1 MMMRRQRDV
10 FIIGL
15 LPCLFSLSLA
25 STPNVIVSVGGSDYM
40 AKRGLF
46 GSKEDVTGELVLAPE
61 SDPLLCNYNGTQE
74 ATPLSTDSI
83 MLVPRGACSFEQK
96 AYAAKQLFGVVGVF
110 IYDNMAARYGWDE
123 EAERVIFPLE
133 RDDYECANG
142 YGTMENLD
150 LDLPKYNATVLDSVL
165 SEGCTLTPTRKPCE
179 SNICMVTGH
188 SKDSADYPVC
198 CAWDLPKTMGGDDTM
213 NDALTDDVVAIF
225 LTIRQASEIVPLAAA
240 VGVGGG
246 AVGSSVARARSN
258 FNVSFLFLWLMGVFT
273 TVFGSWYAAQ
283 EYRDFGTK
291 LDEYKA
297 KQGASENGPDNDFA
311 ISDDDA
317 GIDDLESEGGKEG
330 SFKDEVDDSGRGNMF
345 GWAKKFGRGGKDERP
360 MSLRSIPPAR
370 YTEKKEAEK
379 ESGKQDD
386 GSWVQNAPDNDFA
399 ISDDDAGIDDLQ
411 SEGGK
416 EISFKDEVDDWGR
429 GNMFGWAKKFGRG
442 GKDEEPMSLR
452 SISPARYTEKKEPE
466 KKIGEQDDGSWVL
479 YSLPPRKKGNKKKTA
494 ATPEDNAIDMATQEV
509 TTQTR
514 AQKSGDDLD
523 SFIPEGSSAA
533 SMSSELSQWHI
544 FGFVASAS
552 IMLVLLFYFRFFAF
566 LFVLYALGCAGA
578 VAYLIVGPILV
589 RTVPKLGDEVV
600 TELNKEVC
608 CRQNGFDVASQMG
621 GFIWAGIWIWYGM
634 AHYQP
639 LRNWFFWIT
648 QDIFGCV
655 VSIMF
660 LGALKLYSIRIAT
673 WFLVAVFF
681 YDIFFVF
688 ITPFMTSNG
697 ESIMLAV
704 VGDSDTPIDDICYKY
719 SDSSEC
725 TGVTSLPM
733 ILTIPHVNDWTGG
746 SAILG
751 LGDILRK
758 SYCRVCNIR
767 NTLRPLAQ

>member
-1 MMMRRQRDV
+1 MRQQRDV

-25 STPNVIVSVGGSDYM
+25 STPNVIVNVGGNEYM

-61 SDPLLCNYNGTQE
+61 SDPLLCNYDGSQE

-83 MLVPRGACSFEQK
+83 MLVPRGSCSFEHK

-123 EAERVIFPLE
+123 ETERVIFPE
-133 RDDYECANG
+133 DRVEYECENG
-142 YGTMENLD
+142 FGTMENLD
-150 LDLPKYNATVLDSVL
+150 FDPPKYNATVLDSIL
-165 SEGCTLTPTRKPCE
+165 GEGCTLTPTRKPCE
-179 SNICMVTGH
+179 SNLCMVTSH
-188 SKDSADYPVC
+188 AKDSTDYPVC
-198 CAWDLPKTMGGDDTM
+198 CAWDLPKTMGGDESID
-213 NDALTDDVVAIF
+213 DALTDDVAAIF
-225 LTIRQASEIVPLAAA
+225 LTIRQSSEIIPLAAA
-240 VGVGGG
+240 VGTGGG
-246 AVGSSVARARSN
+246 TVGTIIARKRSN
-258 FNVSFLFLWLMGVFT
+258 FNVSFLFLWVMAVFT
-273 TVFGSWYAAQ
+273 TVFGSWYAAK

-291 LDEYKA
+291 LDEYKE
-297 KQGASENGPDNDFA
+297 KQGISE
-311 ISDDDA
+311 
-317 GIDDLESEGGKEG
+317 
-330 SFKDEVDDSGRGNMF
+330 
-345 GWAKKFGRGGKDERP
+345 
-360 MSLRSIPPAR
+360 
-370 YTEKKEAEK
+370 
-379 ESGKQDD
+379 
-386 GSWVQNAPDNDFA
+386 NAPDNDFA
-399 ISDDDAGIDDLQ
+399 ISEDDAGIDDLN
-411 SEGGK
+411 SDGGPDS
-416 EISFKDEVDDWGR
+416 SFKDEVNDSGK

-442 GKDEEPMSLR
+442 GKDEEPMSLS
-452 SISPARYTEKKEPE
+452 SIPPARYTEKKEPAKE
-466 KKIGEQDDGSWVL
+466 SGKQDDGSWVL
-479 YSLPPRKKGNKKKTA
+479 YSLPPKKKGNKKKTA
-494 ATPEDNAIDMATQEV
+494 ATPEDNAIDMATRQV

-523 SFIPEGSSAA
+523 YFIPEGSSAA
-533 SMSSELSQWHI
+533 SMSAELSQMHI

-552 IMLVLLFYFRFFAF
+552 IMLVLLFYFRFFGF

-621 GFIWAGIWIWYGM
+621 GFIWAGVWIWYGFS
-634 AHYQP
+634 HYQP

-648 QDIFGCV
+648 QDVFGCV

-688 ITPFMTSNG
+688 ITPFFTSNG
-697 ESIMLAV
+697 ESVMLAV
-704 VGDSDTPIDDICYKY
+704 VGDSDTPIDDMCFKY
-719 SDSSEC
+719 ADESEC

-733 ILTIPHVNDWTGG
+733 ILTIPHINDWTGG

-758 SYCRVCNIR
+758 SCYRVCNIR
-767 NTLRPLAQ
+767 NTLRPLAQWHFCLFPLVSAWILSLLCKLY